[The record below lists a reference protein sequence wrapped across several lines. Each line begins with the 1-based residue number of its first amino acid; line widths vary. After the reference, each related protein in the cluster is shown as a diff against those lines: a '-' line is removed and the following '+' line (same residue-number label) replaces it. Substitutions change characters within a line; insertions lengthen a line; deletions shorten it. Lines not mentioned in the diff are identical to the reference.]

1 MSKIDEIPLEDL
13 RDAWT
18 SLASN
23 GTPPASEISS
33 RVLPAWSFG
42 LEGWLER
49 LSASYLRDYCRR
61 NSHFKLAV
69 APYGGGKT
77 HFLLTL
83 AAQAT
88 KENWATCYLQCKAGV
103 NISDWYGFYEQAAR
117 SIMLPSGGKGI
128 KSIAG
133 AALKQ
138 IQHLAAD
145 KPDPDAVVD
154 MMIEAM
160 VDDDWPNASFGR
172 VMGVVLEHL
181 RDPRANPELGGAA
194 LRWLEGGAGT
204 LSAKELGQLHLPRI
218 INANRASQGRE
229 LLYSLVRFLPRTG
242 CHGLVLLLDEM
253 DSILTAKGSAL
264 ERILVAMRVLLDAP
278 DGRMDRTPL
287 FGVFAA
293 VPEISQQIKKY
304 QALAS
309 RFQVTTPFHHD
320 DDNAPQLDLSA
331 LGNQQEILRGIGQK
345 LLELGAKAH
354 GWSFDQ
360 ALQNQNLECLADVTA
375 NQVLQVSSR
384 RLFVKTWCS
393 ILAEQSRTGERT
405 FPSHILNE
413 RVRGIYQSFRDAE
426 EKPSANDIG

>member
-1 MSKIDEIPLEDL
+1 MSENDEIAIDDL

-42 LEGWLER
+42 LDAWLDR
-49 LSASYLRDYCRR
+49 LSAAYLRDYCRR

-83 AAQAT
+83 AARAT
-88 KENWATCYLQCKAGV
+88 KENWATCFLQCKAGLD
-103 NISDWYGFYEQAAR
+103 ISDWYSLYEQAAR

-128 KSIAG
+128 KAIAG
-133 AALKQ
+133 AALKEMQ
-138 IQHLAAD
+138 RLAAD
-145 KPDPDAVVD
+145 KPDPQEVVD
-154 MMIEAM
+154 MLIEEA
-160 VDDDWPNASFGR
+160 VEKDWPNASFGR
-172 VMGVVLEHL
+172 VMGALLTHL
-181 RDPRANPELGGAA
+181 RDPREKPELGAAA
-194 LRWLEGGAGT
+194 LRWLEGQAGS
-204 LSAKELGQLHLPRI
+204 LSAKELGQLHLQRI
-218 INANRASQGRE
+218 VGANRKTHGRE

-264 ERILVAMRVLLDAP
+264 EQIMVAMRVMLDSP
-278 DGRMDRTPL
+278 DGLDRTPL

-304 QALAS
+304 QALVS
-309 RFQVTTPFHHD
+309 RFQVTTPFHSG
-320 DDNAPQLDLSA
+320 DDNAPQLDLSE

-345 LLELGAKAH
+345 LLELGVKAH
-354 GWSFDQ
+354 GWNFSRQ
-360 ALQNQNLECLADVTA
+360 LQEQNLERLANVTA

-393 ILAEQSRTGERT
+393 ILAEQSRTGERA
-405 FPSHILNE
+405 FPSHVLTE
-413 RVRGIYQSFRDAE
+413 RVQGVYQTFRDAE
-426 EKPSANDIG
+426 EKPSAKDIG